1 MKKYISVLLF
11 TLLFI
16 SCQKV
21 EDVVKAD
28 DTVNLVIMESAK
40 VPGALPGDTTSFK
53 VLASTNGW
61 LSKVTMTN
69 LSTQLTSLSDKVLIG
84 LVEEATSLDSD
95 GNLSRPVKT
104 ILITYPI
111 AIAKIAEIVGDTLT
125 ADFYVENKSGKGSS
139 ITTKIKI
146 INFIMHGAAYYA
158 WSNNFYD
165 ADTHK
170 SKKYSR
176 LNTDD
181 YQIMDIYRH
190 DNADGT
196 KIFLSP
202 DNAKVADDISGY
214 DPSVMNHTEFI
225 VLDDDVSFDKITD
238 TFLENM
244 DFTNPVSEFSLTVK
258 NVEKL
263 FGFKTAEGKR
273 GIFAVQIKFNK
284 YASVRNI
291 IQSVVK

>member
-21 EDVVKAD
+21 EDVVNAD
-28 DTVNLVIMESAK
+28 DTVNLVIMESAL

-53 VLASTNGW
+53 VLASTNDW
-61 LSKVTMTN
+61 LSKITTTN
-69 LSTQLTSLSDKVLIG
+69 LSPQLTSLSDKVLIS
-84 LVEEATSLDSD
+84 LVEDTTFLDSE
-95 GNLSRPVKT
+95 GNLNRPVKT
-104 ILITYPI
+104 ILITYPV
-111 AIAKIAEIVGDTLT
+111 AVAKIAEIVGDTLT
-125 ADFYVENKSGKGSS
+125 ADFYVENKSGKSSS
-139 ITTKIKI
+139 ITARLKI
-146 INFIMHGAAYYA
+146 INFIIHGAAYYA

-170 SKKYSR
+170 SKRYSS
-176 LNTDD
+176 LDTDD

-190 DNADGT
+190 DNAGGT
-196 KIFLSP
+196 KLFLSP
-202 DNAKVADDISGY
+202 DNAKVADDLSGY
-214 DPSVMNHTEFI
+214 DPTVMNNTKFI
-225 VLDDDVSFDKITD
+225 VLDDDISFDNITD

-244 DFTNPVSEFSLTVK
+244 DFTNSVDEFSVTTK

-273 GIFAVQIKFNK
+273 GIFAVTIKFGS

-291 IQSVVK
+291 IQSVAK